1 MNTKHLRVLA
11 IAALLAAALTGCSR
25 EAEETTRSID
35 EIHAQEGIPVRV
47 RELKPETFTSRL
59 GYTSSLTGSVEST
72 ASALIGDVIEEV
84 LVSVGDYV
92 EKNQVVLS
100 FPADNASLNYEQV
113 RINFEN
119 AKTSF
124 ERISRLYTAE
134 QGISRQDYDNARTQY
149 EIAKANWDTV
159 RKMKDVRAPISGYL
173 TRLNVLESDNV
184 SPGDPLFTISN
195 HTKLKSTVWVTDR
208 EIGRIS
214 VGQEA
219 IAAWREHTLPG
230 RVIQVDM
237 AMDQERKA
245 FAVKLEFENPD
256 LTVPSGITADIGIE
270 VYSNDNSL
278 IVDMGE
284 FVESVDGRYVFLA
297 ENGVSKR
304 REITTGQQEGLKFE
318 VLSGLTPGDTLITEG
333 VNLVSDGSK
342 IRIIAANES
351 VARQ

>member
-1 MNTKHLRVLA
+1 MLVI
-11 IAALLAAALTGCSR
+11 IAFSAAALAGCSR
-25 EAEETTRSID
+25 EAEKATQSI
-35 EIHAQEGIPVRV
+35 EELHSREGIPVRV
-47 RELKPETFTSRL
+47 RELKPETFTASL

-84 LVSVGDYV
+84 LVSVGDYM
-92 EKNQVVLS
+92 EKDQVVLR
-100 FPADNASLNYEQV
+100 FPADNASLNYEQA
-113 RINFEN
+113 RINYEN

-134 QGISRQDYDNARTQY
+134 QGISRQNYDNARTQY
-149 EIAKANWDTV
+149 EIARANWDTV

-195 HTKLKSTVWVTDR
+195 HTKLKSTGWVTDR
-208 EIGRIS
+208 EIGRLA
-214 VGQEA
+214 VGQKA
-219 IAAWREHTLPG
+219 SAAWREHTLSG

-245 FAVKLEFENPD
+245 FAAKLEFDNPG
-256 LTVPSGITADIGIE
+256 LAVPSGITADIGIE
-270 VYSNDNSL
+270 VYSNNNSL

-284 FVESVDGRYVFLA
+284 FIEGVEGRYVFLA
-297 ENGVSKR
+297 ENGVSR
-304 REITTGQQEGLKFE
+304 RRKIETGQREGLKFE

-342 IRIIAANES
+342 IRIIASADS
-351 VARQ
+351 LARQ